1 MWYNDNS
8 DIDIYEI
15 HAFGARPVHT
25 EVLGRK
31 LGRFCPLGLDYACTD
46 MMRYKMAFSYLSV

>member
-15 HAFGARPVHT
+15 HAFGARLVHT

-31 LGRFCPLGLDYACTD
+31 LGRFCPLGTRLCMY
-46 MMRYKMAFSYLSV
+46 RYDEI